1 MTWTILIATLAER
14 RDLLRRLLDTLLPQ
28 TEPYDGAVQ
37 VVAWWNNG
45 TPSLYEIRQAMLQ
58 SVSTDYVCWVDDDDL
73 VPDYYVDEIMQ
84 ALAQG
89 PDYVGFQVECFSND
103 RFLAT
108 AYHSLRHGGWRGAPP
123 VLFRDLSHVNP
134 IRTTLAKAGD
144 FTRAA
149 AGEPEDRVW
158 VNQVRGLPRTEVVID
173 KIMYHYLATDRSAA
187 VTSTWQPPPDPPARL
202 DVDHPNFV
210 WHPRG

>member
-28 TEPYDGAVQ
+28 TEPYGGRVR

-45 TPSLYEIRQAMLQ
+45 EPSLYEIRQAMLQ

-73 VPDYYVDEIMQ
+73 VPGYYVDEIMQ

-158 VNQVRGLPRTEVVID
+158 VSQVRGLPRTEVVID
-173 KIMYHYLATDRSAA
+173 KIMYHYLATDQSAA
-187 VTSTWQPPPDPPARL
+187 IGSAWRPHSDPPPRL
-202 DVDHPNFV
+202 DVDHPNFA
-210 WHPRG
+210 WHAHG